1 MHMSFHRFQH
11 MALSLLFILQLSQNL
26 PNHSPIATNII
37 LNSIGKC
44 RILIDDSKLSVLTH
58 FFILMRTPIDRLTSL
73 QGIDFQ
79 VLKKGFSLAT
89 LAV

>member
-1 MHMSFHRFQH
+1 

-26 PNHSPIATNII
+26 PIHSPIATNII